1 MQEKRSAR
9 FGKWLRKVIVSY
21 AVFIA
26 IGLLLSL
33 VSASRLGLS
42 EEMFFNLRMFFM
54 LLGPIYLTL
63 IVKIILTF
71 LSAIKEMTKDTAE
84 KSRGV
89 LFAVTALL
97 LFVNLSNAHTVS
109 DLTAGYLQ
117 SKGLRNLEKSKRYS
131 VKGKQFLNIFLPVDY
146 SLLLLELLT
155 LLVCIVTFA
164 PTYSFVRLP

>member
-42 EEMFFNLRMFFM
+42 EEIFFNLRMFFM

-84 KSRGV
+84 KS
-89 LFAVTALL
+89 
-97 LFVNLSNAHTVS
+97 
-109 DLTAGYLQ
+109 
-117 SKGLRNLEKSKRYS
+117 
-131 VKGKQFLNIFLPVDY
+131 
-146 SLLLLELLT
+146 
-155 LLVCIVTFA
+155 
-164 PTYSFVRLP
+164 VRLPYSLSFLLSILCSCIPVVSA